1 MKREAYPGQ
10 IPDVQLE
17 TSQVMN
23 IALIASIRLRLGI
36 VLLRRV
42 VLAVG
47 NVV

>member
-10 IPDVQLE
+10 IPDVELE
-17 TSQVMN
+17 ASQVMN
-23 IALIASIRLRLGI
+23 VSLIASIRLRLGI